1 MQGEEKKKLF
11 NRKLIIS
18 LLIFI
23 VSFVLFLLLWLN
35 VVDYYG
41 KGILNIASHTTAW
54 VKNIDFEGINVKKDG
69 QLGAQ
74 FFIFRN
80 RKELRININF
90 DFSTF
95 TFNAP
100 LTFAIMAALFLYIK
114 NRKRAYIEALLILV
128 LIHLIYVF
136 TSEAGRIGYIMARNH
151 LETASE
157 LQLFAW
163 QFTWGLI
170 DSMVIRFE
178 PFLIGFYI
186 YLRFS
191 SSPFKAEGKKKI

>member
-1 MQGEEKKKLF
+1 MQEEKKKKLF
-11 NRKLIIS
+11 SRKLIIS

-23 VSFVLFLLLWLN
+23 VSYILFLVLWIN
-35 VVDYYG
+35 IEDYYG
-41 KGILNIASHTTAW
+41 KGILNIASNTTAR
-54 VKNIDFEGINVKKDG
+54 VKNIDFERINVKKDG

-74 FFIFRN
+74 FFIFRH
-80 RKELRININF
+80 RKELRVNINF

-100 LTFAIMAALFLYIK
+100 LTFAIMAALYLYIR
-114 NRKRAYIEALLILV
+114 NRKRAYIEALLILF
-128 LIHLIYVF
+128 LIHFIYVF
-136 TSEAGRIGYIMARNH
+136 TSEAGRLGYIMARNH

-157 LQLFAW
+157 FKLFVW
-163 QFTWGLI
+163 QYLWGFI

-191 SSPFKAEGKKKI
+191 SSSLTAKK

>member
-1 MQGEEKKKLF
+1 MQEEKKKKLF
-11 NRKLIIS
+11 SRKLIIS

-23 VSFVLFLLLWLN
+23 VSYILFLMLWLN
-35 VVDYYG
+35 IVDYYG
-41 KGILNIASHTTAW
+41 KGVLNIASNSTAL
-54 VKNIDFEGINVKKDG
+54 VKKNVDFEKIKVKEDG

-74 FFIFRN
+74 FFIRH
-80 RKELRININF
+80 KKGVRIIINF

-100 LTFAIMAALFLYIK
+100 LTFAIMAALYLFIK
-114 NRKRAYIEALLILV
+114 NRKRAYSEALLIV
-128 LIHLIYVF
+128 FLIHFLYVF
-136 TSEAGRIGYIMARNH
+136 TSETGRLSYIMAKNH

-157 LQLFAW
+157 FQLFVW
-163 QFTWGLI
+163 QYLWGFI
-170 DSMVIRFE
+170 DSMIIRFE

-191 SSPFKAEGKKKI
+191 SSSLLKAKK